1 MPEHVFSKNLGGKP
15 KSIIW
20 NTYVRQGKEVSK
32 GHYEATC
39 LYCNTFWHK
48 GSPQSIEAHFANE
61 CLKVPIEV
69 KRLFL
74 NRLAS
79 KAENTTNNSQQKSNR
94 KRKFNDILDD
104 QSKITDFHESSKL
117 SQERIHEINRA
128 CIKAFAICGIPW
140 HIIENP
146 FFIEF
151 LKTLRPG
158 YTPPSKEILSNHLL
172 AQETAVVNRQ
182 IIQELENSTNL
193 TLCK

>member
-1 MPEHVFSKNLGGKP
+1 M
-15 KSIIW
+15 
-20 NTYVRQGKEVSK
+20 
-32 GHYEATC
+32 
-39 LYCNTFWHK
+39 
-48 GSPQSIEAHFANE
+48 
-61 CLKVPIEV
+61 
-69 KRLFL
+69 

-151 LKTLRPG
+151 LKTLCLG